1 MQAPATSQVPVFP
14 QVPPAA
20 QRAWGSEIPL
30 PTFAQVPRPFR
41 LQAWQVPQEAVVQQ
55 TPSTQLPLPHSWAAA
70 QSAPL
75 PFCATQLPPVPVQ

>member
-1 MQAPATSQVPVFP
+1 
-14 QVPPAA
+14 
-20 QRAWGSEIPL
+20 
-30 PTFAQVPRPFR
+30 